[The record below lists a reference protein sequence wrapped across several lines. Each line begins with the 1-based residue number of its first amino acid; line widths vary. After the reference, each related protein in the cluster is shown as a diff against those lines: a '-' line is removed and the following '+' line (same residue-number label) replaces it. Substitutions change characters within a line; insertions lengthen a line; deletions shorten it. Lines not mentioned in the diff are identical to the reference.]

1 MLLGGMTIEYSKV
14 PADICLF
21 SSYFFIKNTIF
32 DKKKSLEEEK
42 YKVQRERER
51 QFFNEILYLYQEK
64 EEKMNFRILENK
76 MSEWWQMTSE
86 I

>member
-1 MLLGGMTIEYSKV
+1 MNIQRCRPISVFFLLISLLKTQFLI
-14 PADICLF
+14 
-21 SSYFFIKNTIF
+21 
-32 DKKKSLEEEK
+32 KKKSLEEEK

-76 MSEWWQMTSE
+76 MSE
-86 I
+86 

>member
-21 SSYFFIKNTIF
+21 SFYFFIKNTIF
-32 DKKKSLEEEK
+32 DKEK
-42 YKVQRERER
+42 YKVQRESER

-64 EEKMNFRILENK
+64 MNFRILENK
-76 MSEWWQMTSE
+76 MSE
-86 I
+86 